1 MSTWRSRN
9 AIIDFVDSGIMNQ
22 TCHWLLPH
30 VNMVKLKYLLYKMIQ
45 NFTHLFKIL
54 ISSNYSHQII
64 LIIISNVKWLKK
76 IHLKH
81 QKCNSELS
89 IASLIPNSCYLWF
102 TKSRHTFFALNVPTF
117 FVVELWTRCRYF
129 AIKAFSL

>member
-22 TCHWLLPH
+22 TCHWLLLH
-30 VNMVKLKYLLYKMIQ
+30 VNMVILKYYLLYKMIQ
-45 NFTHLFKIL
+45 NFAPLFKIL
-54 ISSNYSHQII
+54 ISNYSHQII
-64 LIIISNVKWLKK
+64 LMIIGKVKWLKK

-81 QKCNSELS
+81 QKWIVLINIIKLFETLS
-89 IASLIPNSCYLWF
+89 WAWF

-117 FVVELWTRCRYF
+117 FVVGLWTRCRYF

>member
-22 TCHWLLPH
+22 TCHWLLLH
-30 VNMVKLKYLLYKMIQ
+30 VNMVILKYYLLYKMIQ
-45 NFTHLFKIL
+45 NFAPLFKIL
-54 ISSNYSHQII
+54 ISNYCHQII
-64 LIIISNVKWLKK
+64 LMIISKVKWLKK

-81 QKCNSELS
+81 QKWNSVLS
-89 IASLIPNSCYLWF
+89 IASLPNSCYLWF